1 MATKE
6 KINSIPTTIIWGMK
20 DIAFREQELN
30 YWIKHW
36 NNPEVIKLQEVG
48 HFPQEEAPEKLI
60 NELKIE

>member
-1 MATKE
+1 
-6 KINSIPTTIIWGMK
+6 MK